1 MRSGPSKPHTSIIKT
16 ASTNER
22 VYNCS
27 CGLFIKFLN
36 PVRNNSW
43 MEKPYIR
50 RINHNVLTELFV
62 RSVHLW
68 DARRHTYTPPF
79 WYFAS
84 SKVGNKFHRYR
95 KKKFS
100 WQFAFKYHSRLDSI
114 KVFLTLNWIKMITWN
129 IIFAD
134 DTTFISGTWSI
145 IWCFINMMITIYC
158 FCFSGSC
165 LPTGHWSVIVNH
177 QKEQK
182 SYFELI
188 LKYYFFRSWKVN
200 YPISFLIFETP
211 CLSRWLSLLQR
222 QHWKNTTLLCC
233 IFLAQNFKILDLE
246 RMCPVSWNSRI

>member
-27 CGLFIKFLN
+27 CGLFIKFLS

-62 RSVHLW
+62 RSLHLW

-100 WQFAFKYHSRLDSI
+100 WQFAFKCHSRLDSI

-134 DTTFISGTWSI
+134 DTTFISGTVQLFHVSS
-145 IWCFINMMITIYC
+145 IYC
-158 FCFSGSC
+158 FCFTGSKFTC
-165 LPTGHWSVIVNH
+165 LPIGHWSVIVNH
-177 QKEQK
+177 QKNFRK
-182 SYFELI
+182 S
-188 LKYYFFRSWKVN
+188 RSWKVN
-200 YPISFLIFETP
+200 LPHKFPYF
-211 CLSRWLSLLQR
+211 WD
-222 QHWKNTTLLCC
+222 TLC
-233 IFLAQNFKILDLE
+233 Q
-246 RMCPVSWNSRI
+246 